1 MMKDPNALRTI
12 GEVSQIIN
20 VPVYV
25 IRFWEK
31 KFDLIK
37 PIKRKGGNRYFDKSQ
52 ISNLIIIKKLLHEDK
67 YSIEGAKKIL
77 VENVFAE
84 KEKQIL
90 VKEIRQ
96 VITKLRDLL

>member
-1 MMKDPNALRTI
+1 MKDPNALRTI

-52 ISNLIIIKKLLHEDK
+52 ISNLIIIKKLLHEDR
-67 YSIEGAKKIL
+67 YSIEGAKKVLTESIFE
-77 VENVFAE
+77 VR
-84 KEKQIL
+84 EKQSL
-90 VKEIRQ
+90 VKEITQ
-96 VITKLRDLL
+96 LINKLKNLS

>member
-1 MMKDPNALRTI
+1 MKDPNALRTI

-52 ISNLIIIKKLLHEDK
+52 ISNLIIIKKLLPEDR
-67 YSIEGAKKIL
+67 YSIEGAKKVL
-77 VENVFAE
+77 MESVFE
-84 KEKQIL
+84 VREKQIL
-90 VKEIRQ
+90 VKEITQ
-96 VITKLRDLL
+96 LINKLKNLS

>member
-1 MMKDPNALRTI
+1 MKDPNALRTI

-37 PIKRKGGNRYFDKSQ
+37 PIKKKGGNRYFDNNQ
-52 ISNLIIIKKLLHEDK
+52 ISNLIKIKKLLHVDR
-67 YSIEGAKKIL
+67 YSIEGAKKAFT
-77 VENVFAE
+77 ESVFEE

-96 VITKLRDLL
+96 LINKLKNLS

>member
-1 MMKDPNALRTI
+1 MKDPNALRTI

-37 PIKRKGGNRYFDKSQ
+37 PIKKKGGNRYFDNNQ
-52 ISNLIIIKKLLHEDK
+52 ISNLLIIKKLLHVDR
-67 YSIEGAKKIL
+67 YSIEGAKKVL
-77 VENVFAE
+77 TESVFE
-84 KEKQIL
+84 VREKQIL

-96 VITKLRDLL
+96 LINKLKNLS

>member
-1 MMKDPNALRTI
+1 MKDPNALRTI

-52 ISNLIIIKKLLHEDK
+52 ISNLIIIKKLLHEDR
-67 YSIEGAKKIL
+67 YSIEGAKKVL
-77 VENVFAE
+77 TESVFE
-84 KEKQIL
+84 EREKQIL

-96 VITKLRDLL
+96 LINKLKNLS

>member
-1 MMKDPNALRTI
+1 MKDPDALRTI

-52 ISNLIIIKKLLHEDK
+52 ISNLIIIKKLLHEDR
-67 YSIEGAKKIL
+67 YSIEGAKKVL
-77 VENVFAE
+77 MESVFE
-84 KEKQIL
+84 VREKQIL
-90 VKEIRQ
+90 VKEITQ
-96 VITKLRDLL
+96 LINKLKNLS

>member
-1 MMKDPNALRTI
+1 MKDLDALRTI
-12 GEVSQIIN
+12 GEVAQIIS

-31 KFDLIK
+31 KFDSIR
-37 PIKRKGGNRYFDKSQ
+37 PIKRKGGNRYFDKNQ
-52 ISNLIIIKKLLHEDK
+52 ISNLIIIKKLLHDDK
-67 YSIEGAKKIL
+67 YSIEGAKKAL
-77 VENVFAE
+77 RENVFAE

-96 VITKLRDLL
+96 VINKLKDLL

>member
-1 MMKDPNALRTI
+1 MKDPNALRTI

-67 YSIEGAKKIL
+67 YSIEGAKKAL
-77 VENVFAE
+77 RENVFAE

-96 VITKLRDLL
+96 VINKLKDLL

>member
-1 MMKDPNALRTI
+1 MKDPNALRTI

-37 PIKRKGGNRYFDKSQ
+37 PIKKKGGNRYFDNNQ
-52 ISNLIIIKKLLHEDK
+52 ISNLVIIKKLLHVNR
-67 YSIEGAKKIL
+67 YSIEGAKKAFR
-77 VENVFAE
+77 ESVFEE

-90 VKEIRQ
+90 VQEITQ
-96 VITKLRDLL
+96 LISKLKNLS

>member
-1 MMKDPNALRTI
+1 MKDPNALRTI

-37 PIKRKGGNRYFDKSQ
+37 PIKKKG
-52 ISNLIIIKKLLHEDK
+52 
-67 YSIEGAKKIL
+67 
-77 VENVFAE
+77 
-84 KEKQIL
+84 
-90 VKEIRQ
+90 
-96 VITKLRDLL
+96 